1 MLVCLL
7 FVYDIVYCLYL
18 TLYVFK
24 VVFFNWDN
32 YVELVNKMQ
41 LTTIFHVLDWCES
54 IHERVMINLILKM
67 AYFKTLSKQAG
78 EVSFVVKQSP
88 SCLFPSIHFKF
99 ICSVPSICLIDAI
112 LTQGRQTEF
121 ERGIRDFV

>member
-1 MLVCLL
+1 M
-7 FVYDIVYCLYL
+7 
-18 TLYVFK
+18 
-24 VVFFNWDN
+24 
-32 YVELVNKMQ
+32 VNKMQ
-41 LTTIFHVLDWCES
+41 LTTVFHVLDWCKS

-67 AYFKTLSKQAG
+67 TYFKTLSKQAG